1 MRLEVRSSALFVFA
15 PGVAWLRALPVEVFW
30 RGLKMTFLSEDD
42 ARAETD
48 IGARVAPLIKG
59 LPADWRGMFAD
70 LRRNRPAFAS
80 PLFAMVT
87 RATDVIDVLSRPS
100 PVSVRANAPTTVPSV
115 GPLTL
120 ARDDT
125 RINGHEKSVTRA

>member
-1 MRLEVRSSALFVFA
+1 
-15 PGVAWLRALPVEVFW
+15 
-30 RGLKMTFLSEDD
+30 MTFLSEDD

-48 IGARVAPLIKG
+48 IGARVALLIKE

-87 RATDVIDVLSRPS
+87 RATDIVGVLPRPS
-100 PVSVRANAPTTVPSV
+100 LFSVKANALPLDPSV
-115 GPLTL
+115 DPFTL

-125 RINGHEKSVTRA
+125 RISGHKKSVTRA